1 MMSREDQ
8 VRDCQTYL
16 DQRTTPSEWTDK
28 CYQAVIRQFKNGDI
42 EVCTK
47 VIRPMQRMAQSK
59 NWLEH
64 YPIRPKR
71 KEAAVEVTA
80 DQEAKKRKE
89 NIDRAVRRARQHVR
103 WHVKSIGADHLLT
116 LTYRTGDDC
125 PMDDLE
131 RLKADWQRF
140 VRLMRH
146 GLPASGK
153 YRKHHGLKH
162 WQFVAIREKQD
173 NGAYHLHVAVVG
185 RQDITLIRRCW
196 YVAIGGNQDDEGED
210 TKGQINVRGPSKR
223 FGVHTSEWKA
233 AKLSGYMTKYLHKA
247 FEELEANGSK
257 RYWASKSNDKVEPE
271 RIWLAASSF
280 VDAII
285 ETHAIASVRLN
296 GQWMNL
302 WASDGWDVVWAAG
315 PSECK

>member
-1 MMSREDQ
+1 MSRETAIQDAQ
-8 VRDCQTYL
+8 NYL
-16 DQRTTPSEWTDK
+16 SQCTPPAEWQDK
-28 CYQAVIRQFKNGDI
+28 CYQAVIRKFKTGDV

-47 VIRPMQRMAQSK
+47 VIRSMQRMAQADS
-59 NWLEH
+59 WQH
-64 YPIRPKR
+64 HFPIKPKR
-71 KEAAVEVTA
+71 KEVEEETTSE
-80 DQEAKKRKE
+80 QEAKKRKE

-103 WHVKSIGADHLLT
+103 WQVKSIGADHLLT
-116 LTYRTGDDC
+116 LTYRTGDSS
-125 PMDDLE
+125 PMDDLD

-140 VRLMRH
+140 VRLMRN
-146 GLPASGK
+146 GLPPSTK
-153 YRKHHGLKH
+153 YRRHYGLKE

-196 YVAIGGNQDDEGED
+196 YVAIGGNQDDEGEN

-257 RYWASKSNDKVEPE
+257 RYWASKSNDKVKPE
-271 RIWLAASSF
+271 RVWLAASSF
-280 VDAII
+280 VDAIK
-285 ETHAIASVRLN
+285 ETYALASLRLD

-302 WASDGWDVVWAAG
+302 WVSQGWDVVWAAG
-315 PSECK
+315 PSQI

>member
-1 MMSREDQ
+1 MSRESDIQ
-8 VRDCQTYL
+8 YAKDYL
-16 DQRTTPSEWTDK
+16 AQCTAPTEWQNK
-28 CYQAVIRQFKNGDI
+28 NYQAVIRQFKNGDV

-47 VIRPMQRMAQSK
+47 VVRPMQRLAQAEAY
-59 NWLEH
+59 LH
-64 YPIRPKR
+64 HFPIKPKL
-71 KEAAVEVTA
+71 KSEEEKTTPE
-80 DQEAKKRKE
+80 QEAKKRKE
-89 NIDRAVRRARQHVR
+89 NVDRAVRRARQHVR
-103 WHVKSIGADHLLT
+103 WHVKGIGADHLLT
-116 LTYRTGDDC
+116 LTYRTGENV
-125 PMDDLE
+125 PMNDPE

-146 GLPASGK
+146 GIPASEK
-153 YRKHHGLKH
+153 YRKHHGLKE

-196 YVAIGGNQDDEGED
+196 YLAVGGSQDDEGEN

-247 FEELEANGSK
+247 FEELESNGSK
-257 RYWASKSNDKVEPE
+257 RYWASKSNDKVEPV

-280 VDAII
+280 LDAIR
-285 ETHAIASVRLN
+285 ETHAIASLRLN
-296 GQWMNL
+296 GEWMTL
-302 WASDGWDVVWAAG
+302 WASNGWDVVWASG
-315 PSECK
+315 PSKC

>member
-1 MMSREDQ
+1 MSNRETAVKDA
-8 VRDCQTYL
+8 RNYL
-16 DQRTTPSEWTDK
+16 SQCTPPDDWSDK
-28 CYQAVIRQFKNGDI
+28 CYQAVIRQFKTGDV

-47 VIRPMQRMAQSK
+47 VIRPMQRMAQAENYLHHFPVK
-59 NWLEH
+59 
-64 YPIRPKR
+64 PKR
-71 KEAAVEVTA
+71 KEAEEQTTA
-80 DQEAKKRKE
+80 EQEAKKRKE
-89 NIDRAVRRARQHVR
+89 NIDRAVRRARQHIR
-103 WHVKSIGADHLLT
+103 WQVKSIGADHLLT
-116 LTYRTGDDC
+116 LTYRTDEAS
-125 PMDDLE
+125 PMDDLAQ
-131 RLKADWQRF
+131 LKADWQRF

-146 GLPASGK
+146 GIPASAK
-153 YRKHHGLKH
+153 YRKHHGLKE

-173 NGAYHLHVAVVG
+173 NGAFHLHVAVVG

-196 YVAIGGNQDDEGED
+196 YLAIGGNQDDEGEN

-285 ETHAIASVRLN
+285 ETHAIALVRLN

-302 WASDGWDVVWAAG
+302 WASNGWDVVWAAG
-315 PSECK
+315 PSEI